1 MKIVE
6 NVKAGLI
13 LGGPSINVFMISNIP
28 GGIIYHRLIL
38 LIRPRK
44 GSVFGV
50 SLRIEKIRSKGIYNR
65 IMNTDEIR
73 YIF

>member
-6 NVKAGLI
+6 NAKVGPI

-28 GGIIYHRLIL
+28 GGTIYHRLIL
-38 LIRPRK
+38 LIRLRK

-50 SLRIEKIRSKGIYNR
+50 SLRIEKNKEQRHIQSNYV
-65 IMNTDEIR
+65 
-73 YIF
+73 Y

>member
-6 NVKAGLI
+6 NAKAGLI
-13 LGGPSINVFMISNIP
+13 LGGPSINVFMMSNIP
-28 GGIIYHRLIL
+28 GGIIYRRLIL

-50 SLRIEKIRSKGIYNR
+50 SLRIEENKQQRHLQSNY
-65 IMNTDEIR
+65 E
-73 YIF
+73 Y